1 MARLSFSDP
10 PTASELEQLA
20 ERVPALRAPLTAS
33 QLRGGFTNHNY
44 RIADADGRVWVL
56 RVTEPAE
63 MLGADRDAEYSA
75 TVTAAGLGIGPVVLA
90 YLRPER
96 VFVLGFIDGRP
107 VPEEEMRGEDMIRRV
122 AATLLRLHDGPPMES
137 SFSVFGIV
145 AMYRDNAR
153 TLGVRLPDEFD
164 WSWARAEE
172 MRAALASGKRPA
184 RPCHN
189 DLLIGNFLDEGHAL
203 RILDWE
209 YAGMGDPYFD
219 LANFSTNHE
228 LDESGDR
235 MLLEAYFG
243 EYREQDF
250 ARLRLM
256 RIMSDFR
263 EAMWGVVQQGLRT
276 TDTDYEA
283 YAGQYFDRLRR
294 RATDPQYRRWIEQL
308 T

>member
-1 MARLSFSDP
+1 
-10 PTASELEQLA
+10 
-20 ERVPALRAPLTAS
+20 V
-33 QLRGGFTNHNY
+33 Y
-44 RIADADGRVWVL
+44 
-56 RVTEPAE
+56 
-63 MLGADRDAEYSA
+63 
-75 TVTAAGLGIGPVVLA
+75 A

-96 VFVLGFIDGRP
+96 VFVLGYIEGRAIS
-107 VPEEEMRGEDMIRRV
+107 EEEMRSGAMIRRV
-122 AATLLRLHDGPPMES
+122 GATLRRLHDGPPMES

-145 AMYRDNAR
+145 AMYRDNAQ
-153 TLGVRLPDEFD
+153 TLGVRLPEAFD

-172 MRAALASGKRPA
+172 MRAALASGRPVP

-189 DLLIGNFLDEGHAL
+189 DLLIGNFIDQGADL

-219 LANFSTNHE
+219 LANFSTNHD
-228 LDESGDR
+228 LDARGDR
-235 MLLEAYFG
+235 ALLEAYFG
-243 EYREQDF
+243 RYREEDF

-283 YAGQYFDRLRR
+283 YAVQYFDRLRR
-294 RATDPQYRRWIEQL
+294 RATDPQYREWIDL
-308 T
+308 LA

>member
-107 VPEEEMRGEDMIRRV
+107 VPEAEMRGEDMIRRV

-189 DLLIGNFLDEGHAL
+189 DLLIGNFLDEGHTL

-294 RATDPQYRRWIEQL
+294 RATDSQYRRWIEQL

>member
-1 MARLSFSDP
+1 MPRLSFSDP
-10 PTASELEQLA
+10 PTTAELDLLA
-20 ERVPALRAPLTAS
+20 ERVPMLRPPLQAS
-33 QLRGGFTNHNY
+33 SLRGGFTNHNY
-44 RIADADGRVWVL
+44 LLTGADGRHTVL
-56 RVTEPAE
+56 RITQPAE
-63 MLGADRDAEYSA
+63 MLGADREAEYSA
-75 TVTAAGLGIGPVVLA
+75 TVTAAGIGIGPVVHA

-96 VFVLGFIDGRP
+96 VFVLAYIQGRE
-107 VPEEEMRGEDMIRRV
+107 VPEEEMRTEPMIRRV
-122 AATLLRLHDGPPMES
+122 GATLRRLHDGPPMES

-153 TLGVRLPDEFD
+153 TLGVRLPEAFD

-172 MRAALASGKRPA
+172 MRAALASGRRAP

-189 DLLIGNFLDEGHAL
+189 DLLIGNFLDEGDQL

-219 LANFSTNHE
+219 LANFSTNQE
-228 LDESGDR
+228 LDAEGDR
-235 MLLEAYFG
+235 VLLEAYFG
-243 EYREQDF
+243 ECREEDF

-276 TDTDYEA
+276 TDTDYEE
-283 YAGQYFDRLRR
+283 YAERYFSRLRR
-294 RATDPQYRRWIEQL
+294 RAEEPQYREWIDL
-308 T
+308 LR

>member
-20 ERVPALRAPLTAS
+20 ARVPTLRPPLTSAP
-33 QLRGGFTNHNY
+33 LRGGFTNHNY
-44 RIADADGRVWVL
+44 RITDGEGRDWVL

-90 YLRPER
+90 FLRPER
-96 VFVLGFIDGRP
+96 VFVLGYIEGRP
-107 VPEEEMRGEDMIRRV
+107 IPEDEMRSEPMIRRV
-122 AATLLRLHDGPPMES
+122 ASTLRRLHEGPPMES

-145 AMYRDNAR
+145 AMYRDNAQ
-153 TLGVRLPDEFD
+153 TLGVRLHDAFD

-172 MRAALASGKRPA
+172 MRAALASQHRPP

-189 DLLIGNFLDEGHAL
+189 DLLIGNFIDEGRDL

-209 YAGMGDPYFD
+209 YAGMGDAYFD

-228 LDESGDR
+228 LDAEGDR
-235 MLLEAYFG
+235 VLLEAYFG
-243 EYREQDF
+243 EYREEDF

-283 YAGQYFDRLRR
+283 YADHYFDRLRR
-294 RATDPQYRRWIEQL
+294 RATDPQYREWIGL
-308 T
+308 LA